1 MKARDIVRARG
12 HPLVRGTHPTTFEVT
27 KDETLTAAGDC
38 IIGVAADKGA
48 ADLDPGLKE
57 LLRDDRA
64 VLTTRLTAGG
74 ETVEVRSQ
82 GSAAFT
88 LDHPADLVWRRS
100 DFVSD
105 RTVGIRSDRVAA
117 TLPREF
123 IEALRRGEELV
134 VELEAEVPENDA
146 PAERSLRNT
155 KGFE

>member
-123 IEALRRGEELV
+123 IEALRREEELV
-134 VELEAEVPENDA
+134 VELEVEIPEDDG
-146 PAERSLRNT
+146 PKESY
-155 KGFE
+155 K

>member
-12 HPLVRGTHPTTFEVT
+12 HPLIQGIHPTTFEVT
-27 KDETLTAAGDC
+27 KDETLTLAGDC
-38 IIGVAADKGA
+38 IVGVAADKGA
-48 ADLDPGLKE
+48 ADLDPDLKA
-57 LLRDDRA
+57 LLCDDRA

-74 ETVEVRSQ
+74 ETVVVRSQ
-82 GSAAFT
+82 GSAALT

-105 RTVGIRSDRVAA
+105 RTVAVRSDRVAA

-134 VELEAEVPENDA
+134 VELEAEIPED
-146 PAERSLRNT
+146 P
-155 KGFE
+155 

>member
-12 HPLVRGTHPTTFEVT
+12 HPLVRGAHPTTFEVT

-74 ETVEVRSQ
+74 ETIEVRSG

-100 DFVSD
+100 DFISD
-105 RTVGIRSDRVAA
+105 RTVGIRSNRVAA
-117 TLPREF
+117 TLPRAF
-123 IEALRRGEELV
+123 IEALQRGEDLV
-134 VELEAEVPENDA
+134 VELEVEIPENDC
-146 PAERSLRNT
+146 P
-155 KGFE
+155 

>member
-27 KDETLTAAGDC
+27 KDETLTLSGDC

-48 ADLDPGLKE
+48 ADLDPDLKA

-64 VLTTRLTAGG
+64 VLTTRLTAGDK
-74 ETVEVRSQ
+74 TVEVSSR
-82 GSAAFT
+82 GSAALT

-100 DFVSD
+100 DFISD
-105 RTVGIRSDRVAA
+105 RTIGIRADHVAA
-117 TLPREF
+117 SLPREF

-134 VELEAEVPENDA
+134 VELEAEVSENDR
-146 PAERSLRNT
+146 P
-155 KGFE
+155 

>member
-27 KDETLTAAGDC
+27 RDETLTLTGDC

-48 ADLDPGLKE
+48 ADLDTGLKAV
-57 LLRDDRA
+57 LRDDRA
-64 VLTTRLTAGG
+64 VLTTRLVAGG
-74 ETVEVRSQ
+74 ETVEVRSR

-117 TLPREF
+117 GLPRPF

-134 VELEAEVPENDA
+134 VELEAEVPENDC
-146 PAERSLRNT
+146 P
-155 KGFE
+155 

>member
-12 HPLVRGTHPTTFEVT
+12 HPLVQGTHPTTFEVT
-27 KDETLTAAGDC
+27 RDETLTLSGDC
-38 IIGVAADKGA
+38 IIGIAADKGA
-48 ADLDPGLKE
+48 ADLDPGLRA

-64 VLTTRLTAGG
+64 VLTTRLVAGG
-74 ETVEVRSQ
+74 QTVVVRSQ

-105 RTVGIRSDRVAA
+105 RTVGIRSDHVAA
-117 TLPREF
+117 ALPREF

-134 VELEAEVPENDA
+134 VELEAEIPEG
-146 PAERSLRNT
+146 T
-155 KGFE
+155 

>member
-12 HPLVRGTHPTTFEVT
+12 HPLVRGAHPTTFAVT
-27 KDETLTAAGDC
+27 NAETQTAAGDC

-74 ETVEVRSQ
+74 ETIEVRSG

-100 DFVSD
+100 DFISD
-105 RTVGIRSDRVAA
+105 RTVGIRSNRVAA
-117 TLPREF
+117 TLPRAF
-123 IEALRRGEELV
+123 IEALQRGEDLV
-134 VELEAEVPENDA
+134 VELEVEIPENDC
-146 PAERSLRNT
+146 P
-155 KGFE
+155 